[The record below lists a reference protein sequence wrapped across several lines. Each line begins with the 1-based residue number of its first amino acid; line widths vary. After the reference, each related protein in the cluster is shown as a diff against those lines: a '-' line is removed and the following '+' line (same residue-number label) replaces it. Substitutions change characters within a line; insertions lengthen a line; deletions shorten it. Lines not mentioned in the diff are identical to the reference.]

1 MRIEPY
7 ICKVYLLGILTFAKS
22 AVKSKEGAEPMTA
35 VMGKQGPD
43 RGDTDGGAA
52 HRAWD
57 ELLARRTHALGG
69 GEITAILS
77 LAGATD
83 IITFSGGFP
92 EPATFSTGVLADI
105 AARLIAEDPGVALQ
119 YSATEGLAGTREYLS
134 GRLAAQEGRAPG
146 TGELMI
152 TSGGI
157 DCMELLAKS
166 YVDPGDVV
174 VVESPTYLGA
184 IMAFRG
190 YEADVRGVPI
200 DDDGMRVDV
209 LADLLAGGLRPKIV
223 YTIPDYQNPSGL
235 SMSAERRPELADLAR
250 RYGFLILEDVA
261 YRELGFGTVLGASTV
276 LGDSTVPGAG
286 PASPPSLWSLAPDVV
301 LQAGTFSKIFSPG
314 FRMGWATGPAEI
326 IGRLVVAKQ
335 NSDQCAGAL
344 GQRMLEE
351 YGRGGHLDRQVAGA
365 RVLYQRRASLTT
377 EALAAHMPAGSTW
390 TTPAGGFYVWLTCP
404 DGVDTVALAAAARAE
419 KVAYVPG
426 RPFYLEGAG
435 AGTNQIRLAYSR
447 VADDLIDEGIRRIA
461 TVIKEARA

>member
-1 MRIEPY
+1 
-7 ICKVYLLGILTFAKS
+7 
-22 AVKSKEGAEPMTA
+22 MTA
-35 VMGKQGPD
+35 VVGQQGPEQGAPGSGTGRRD
-43 RGDTDGGAA
+43 WDG
-52 HRAWD
+52 R
-57 ELLARRTHALGG
+57 LARRTHALGG
-69 GEITAILS
+69 SEITAILA

-92 EPATFSTGVLADI
+92 EPATFATGTLADI
-105 AARLIAEDPGVALQ
+105 AARLIAQEPGVALQ
-119 YSATEGLAGTREYLS
+119 YTATEGLAGLRDYVS
-134 GRLAAQEGRAPG
+134 GRLAAQERRAPG
-146 TGELMI
+146 AGELMI

-166 YVDPGDVV
+166 YVDPGDIV
-174 VVESPTYLGA
+174 VVEAPTYLGG

-190 YEADVRGVPI
+190 YEADVRGVPV
-200 DDDGMRVDV
+200 DEAGMRVDV

-235 SMSAERRPELADLAR
+235 SMSAERRQALADLAR
-250 RYGFLILEDVA
+250 RYDFLVLEDVA
-261 YRELGFGTVLGASTV
+261 YRELGFAPSGA
-276 LGDSTVPGAG
+276 DSAVP
-286 PASPPSLWSLAPDVV
+286 PPSLWSLAPDVV

-314 FRMGWATGPAEI
+314 FRMGWAAGPAEV
-326 IGRLVVAKQ
+326 IGRLVIAKQ

-365 RVLYQRRASLTT
+365 RVLYERRARLTT
-377 EALAAHMPAGSTW
+377 DALAAHMPDGATW

-404 DGVDTVALAAAARAE
+404 GGVDTVALAAAAQAR

-426 RPFYLEGAG
+426 RPFYLRDAG
-435 AGTNQIRLAYSR
+435 LGGDQIRLAYCR

-461 TVIKEARA
+461 DVVKGAL